1 MSLAGLFK
9 SPNVLQHRELPLA
22 KVHRRPL
29 PQGKLSLSIG
39 FFSLAARDLEKAM
52 KASKL
57 DNPDSLPPFL
67 RHLPL
72 SRAGLYSERIKRT
85 LESLA
90 PPDVELPSG
99 ILSIQIHQ
107 LEKLEIPHVRGAINK
122 GSHKADHLPPS
133 SNCQLVCCI
142 RILRDGFAERW
153 IFAQFINDTKV
164 LQTRIKKFS
173 ANPYVNACTCLEEY
187 LQT

>member
-1 MSLAGLFK
+1 MGRVDVSLAGLFK

-29 PQGKLSLSIG
+29 PQGKLSASIG

-52 KASKL
+52 KAS
-57 DNPDSLPPFL
+57 NSEHLPPFL
-67 RHLPL
+67 RSHPSQAI
-72 SRAGLYSERIKRT
+72 SRAGLYSERIKST

-90 PPDVELPSG
+90 PPDPELSSG

-133 SNCQLVCCI
+133 TDCQLV
-142 RILRDGFAERW
+142 RLFRLLLF
-153 IFAQFINDTKV
+153 
-164 LQTRIKKFS
+164 
-173 ANPYVNACTCLEEY
+173 
-187 LQT
+187 